1 MAFAATALSAEP
13 RSFSIGPLKLQ
24 LMTYSVASGDTTG
37 TITAPAL
44 KEIVAVIIDGV
55 CGVATAA
62 PTFSGNVA
70 TLAFVNPA
78 ATRYGT
84 IQVIGR

>member
-1 MAFAATALSAEP
+1 MAFAASASSKEA
-13 RSFSIGPLKLQ
+13 RSWSVGPVKMQ
-24 LMTYSVASGDTTG
+24 LMTYSVASGDTSG

-44 KEIVAVIIDGV
+44 KEIYHVIVDGAA
-55 CGVATAA
+55 GVATAA

-84 IQVIGR
+84 ILIIGR